1 MEKKR
6 FNINLDD
13 SAFTKERTPVKPL
26 FQPSSKAG
34 QSAAASSSSTT
45 SETTAQPAPP
55 SAGQPLSYAE
65 FIVQSK
71 GHAPPRVPSAP
82 QRVGVSRVAA
92 GTGTGIDTET
102 GSLKQGLSQ
111 GAQGGPD
118 VLSSSSSVG
127 CERPQDQAQ
136 GTKDLGSGGPPGVTE
151 GEGQR
156 AGTEQKQGE
165 GQGSEGSNILGHPKP
180 VGSGN
185 SIIVSP
191 RQRGNPILKFVRS
204 VPWEFG
210 EVVPD
215 YVLGQT
221 TCALFL
227 RSLCVYNTCFMEFLP
242 CVCDVAFS
250 VPLKAVKHAHLSP
263 GYLDP
268 LASCWIP
275 HHGPGLPLSLPW
287 STLNPGREVY
297 PLTLP
302 RSDPLTPGPEVPLTP
317 GPEVPSHPCP
327 EVTSHPGPEADPLTP
342 ADVPSHPW
350 PGRYLTPTLY
360 PCPEVALSPL
370 PGGALSPRPELL
382 PGPWLL
388 TPGPEGA
395 ALSHPW
401 PERFKLE
408 LIFLNSPEEAGR
420 YLETYKSYEKKP
432 ADLLKEHVEKDYLSK
447 VTDCL
452 TTVKSVN
459 KTDSITLLSTFS
471 SLEGIINAA
480 KEDLVLCPGLGP
492 QKVSRKECV

>member
-13 SAFTKERTPVKPL
+13 SAFTKERAPVKPL

-227 RSLCVYNTCFMEFLP
+227 SLRYHNLNPNYIHDRLKLLGQTFILRVLL
-242 CVCDVAFS
+242 VLVDV
-250 VPLKAVKHAHLSP
+250 K
-263 GYLDP
+263 D
-268 LASCWIP
+268 P
-275 HHGPGLPLSLPW
+275 HHSLKELARICIMADCTLILSW
-287 STLNPGREVY
+287 
-297 PLTLP
+297 
-302 RSDPLTPGPEVPLTP
+302 
-317 GPEVPSHPCP
+317 
-327 EVTSHPGPEADPLTP
+327 
-342 ADVPSHPW
+342 
-350 PGRYLTPTLY
+350 
-360 PCPEVALSPL
+360 
-370 PGGALSPRPELL
+370 
-382 PGPWLL
+382 
-388 TPGPEGA
+388 
-395 ALSHPW
+395 
-401 PERFKLE
+401 
-408 LIFLNSPEEAGR
+408 SPEEAGR

-492 QKVSRKECV
+492 QKARRLYDVLHQPFLKAKKKDS

>member
-13 SAFTKERTPVKPL
+13 SAFTKERAPVKPL

-34 QSAAASSSSTT
+34 QSAAASSSTT

-71 GHAPPRVPSAP
+71 GHAPPGVPSAP

-92 GTGTGIDTET
+92 GTGIDTET
-102 GSLKQGLSQ
+102 GSLKQAPSQ

-151 GEGQR
+151 GQR

-165 GQGSEGSNILGHPKP
+165 GQGSEGSNILGHSKP

-227 RSLCVYNTCFMEFLP
+227 SLRYHNLNPNYIHDRLKLLGQTFILRVLL
-242 CVCDVAFS
+242 VLVDV
-250 VPLKAVKHAHLSP
+250 K
-263 GYLDP
+263 D
-268 LASCWIP
+268 P
-275 HHGPGLPLSLPW
+275 HHSLKELARICIMADCTLILSW
-287 STLNPGREVY
+287 
-297 PLTLP
+297 
-302 RSDPLTPGPEVPLTP
+302 
-317 GPEVPSHPCP
+317 
-327 EVTSHPGPEADPLTP
+327 
-342 ADVPSHPW
+342 
-350 PGRYLTPTLY
+350 
-360 PCPEVALSPL
+360 
-370 PGGALSPRPELL
+370 
-382 PGPWLL
+382 
-388 TPGPEGA
+388 
-395 ALSHPW
+395 
-401 PERFKLE
+401 
-408 LIFLNSPEEAGR
+408 SPEEAGR

-432 ADLLKEHVEKDYLSK
+432 ADLLQEHVEKDYLSK

-471 SLEGIINAA
+471 SLEGIISAA

-492 QKVSRKECV
+492 QKARRLYDVLHQPFLKAKKKDI